1 MFMQIAG
8 TLRVTPQMASTR
20 SGETSQDGDNGGN
33 GNGSSN
39 NPYLTRL
46 TTLFPA
52 EGLSLYGLAQ
62 GLFGG
67 GSRDLAIASTIILV
81 LLAFVRFFATRDKK
95 TNKVQWLG
103 VVIALISYVLWVFTV
118 GGNFDFINDTPMKI
132 DQKWATFGAA
142 VWTIIVPLVYRGEE

>member
-1 MFMQIAG
+1 MQIAG
-8 TLRVTPQMASTR
+8 TLRVSPQMASTR
-20 SGETSQDGDNGGN
+20 ASKAEGDDDKDGGTEQ
-33 GNGSSN
+33 SN

-67 GSRDLAIASTIILV
+67 GSKDLAIASAIILV
-81 LLAFVRFFATRDKK
+81 LLAFVRFYATRDKK
-95 TNKVQWLG
+95 TNKVQWG
-103 VVIALISYVLWVFTV
+103 GIAIALVSYVLWVFTV
-118 GGNFDFINDTPMKI
+118 GGNFDFFNAVPMKL
-132 DQKWATFGAA
+132 DQKWATFAAA